1 VTMLYVSLIAS
12 AMLLMVANWAV
23 RRSASPGLAVSL
35 TGGAF
40 VFGPF
45 LMMCILP
52 TVAIQSLLL
61 WIAVLIWRDS
71 DRGPSYFLKLSC
83 GATLLA
89 YGLACILAFR
99 SEREYQRLRRLYP
112 YESMEEQVPAPKGGT
127 IEKALPAATEVRLS
141 TIEGKITDNPNS
153 MRMRQL
159 RLLHDDAVGL
169 FVNSPGFGISRMFL
183 PDEWNIRLGLR
194 RETVPLQP
202 GARFDGI
209 WSPGDWKSPT
219 VDDQAT
225 LGGLLVESVF
235 DFVNSRGFGYIK
247 DRRHV
252 AGFESHRFSG
262 IPEPTRRWK
271 VQNLELVSL
280 LWHDRPEVYVSDHLP
295 QMGAIHGTPT
305 RPVDRFELFGLET
318 LKQGE
323 DLFIAEDGAGLR
335 MMGAIRSVKQCI
347 TCHGG
352 RRGDL
357 LGAFSYNLQ
366 PVAATT
372 GEARE

>member
-1 VTMLYVSLIAS
+1 MLYFSLIAS
-12 AMLLMVANWAV
+12 AVLLLLANRVV
-23 RRSASPGLAVSL
+23 RRSESPGLAVSL
-35 TGGAF
+35 LGAGF
-40 VFGPF
+40 VFTPF
-45 LMMCILP
+45 LAMCVMP

-71 DRGPSYFLKLSC
+71 GRGPSYFVKLSC

-89 YGLACILAFR
+89 YGLAGVLVFR

-112 YESMEEQVPAPKGGT
+112 YESMEERVPAPKGGT

-141 TIEGKITDNPNS
+141 AIEDKITENPNGI
-153 MRMRQL
+153 RKRQL
-159 RLLHDDAVGL
+159 SLLHEDAVGL
-169 FVNSPGFGISRMFL
+169 FVNSPGFGVARTFL
-183 PDEWNIRLGLR
+183 PAEWNLRMGLR

-209 WSPGDWKSPT
+209 WSPGEWKSPT
-219 VDDQAT
+219 ADGQSP

-252 AGFESHRFSG
+252 AGFETHRFSRT
-262 IPEPTRRWK
+262 PELASRWK
-271 VQNLELVSL
+271 VRNLELVSL
-280 LWHDRPEVYVSDHLP
+280 ILHDPPEVYVSDHLP
-295 QMGAIHGTPT
+295 QMDAMHDTPT
-305 RPVDRFELFGLET
+305 RPPDRFELFGLDT

-335 MMGAIRSVKQCI
+335 MMGAIRGVKPCI
-347 TCHGG
+347 ACHGG

-357 LGAFSYNLQ
+357 LGAFSYSLQ
-366 PVAATT
+366 PVAVTD
-372 GEARE
+372 GRSRE